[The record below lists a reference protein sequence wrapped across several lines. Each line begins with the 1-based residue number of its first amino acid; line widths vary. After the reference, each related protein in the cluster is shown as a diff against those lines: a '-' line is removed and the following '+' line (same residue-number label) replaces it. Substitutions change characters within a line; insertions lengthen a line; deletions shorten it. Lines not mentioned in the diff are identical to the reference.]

1 MCSGV
6 ITFIF
11 RRLRKAF
18 LIGLNHD
25 IKQLTHSLNDRKRMC
40 PMKDLQIIREEI
52 DEIDGQIVSL
62 YEERMQRTT
71 EVAEYKISV
80 GKPVLDKQRESE
92 KLERVRAQA
101 KEENRYGVGELFE
114 HIMAMSRKRQ
124 YQLLRKNGQAQDFG
138 FAQVD
143 ELPFYTKKIVYQGTQ
158 GAYSQ
163 LAMKAYFGEDM
174 EGYHVDTWR
183 DAMEAI
189 CKGEADYAV
198 LPIENSSAGIVG
210 ENFDLMLEY
219 DNYIVAEQTI
229 KIEHALLGLPDA
241 EISDIRTVYSHP
253 QALMQSVDFLDEHS
267 EWERVSVKN
276 TAVAAKQV
284 VKEQR
289 KDQAAIASEVSAE
302 LYGLKILK
310 NNINYSDENSTRFII
325 VGGKKIRIKGAQKV
339 SICFETAHESG
350 SLYRMLSH
358 FMFNNL
364 NMVKI
369 ESRPMKDKSF
379 EYRFFVDLQGNLG
392 DGAVQNALRGLVEE
406 SLSMKVLGHY

>member
-1 MCSGV
+1 
-6 ITFIF
+6 
-11 RRLRKAF
+11 
-18 LIGLNHD
+18 
-25 IKQLTHSLNDRKRMC
+25 
-40 PMKDLQIIREEI
+40 MKDLQIIREEI
-52 DEIDGQIVSL
+52 DEIDSQIVSL

-124 YQLLRKNGQAQDFG
+124 YQLLRENGQAQDFG

-143 ELPFYTKKIVYQGTQ
+143 ELPYFTKKIVYQGTE

-163 LAMKAYFGEDM
+163 LAMKAYFGDSM

-229 KIEHALLGLPDA
+229 KIEHALLGLPEA
-241 EISDIRTVYSHP
+241 EISDIKTVFSHP

-267 EWERVSVKN
+267 NWDRVPVKN

-284 VKEQR
+284 VKERR
-289 KDQAAIASEVSAE
+289 KDQAAIASEVSAD

-325 VGGKKIRIKGAQKV
+325 VGGQKIRLKDADKV
-339 SICFETAHESG
+339 SICFEAAHESG

-369 ESRPMKDKSF
+369 ESRPIKDKSF

-406 SLSMKVLGHY
+406 SLSMKVLGNY

>member
-62 YEERMQRTT
+62 YEERMQRTM

-406 SLSMKVLGHY
+406 SLSMKVLGNY